1 MQREK
6 RLILSCAAVGAVILA
21 RVLFLPST
29 PAAMPL
35 GGPDP
40 SLLDA
45 VDDDGPITTLT
56 EIPPAMRHRLTT
68 VGRDLRREFKCLALN
83 IFWESKGEPVVGQV
97 AVASVTLNRL
107 ASPRFPKTICEVIW
121 QGVENGRRDCQF
133 SWACDSRGDRP
144 EEPVAWQRAQQ
155 IAFRAMFLDPFD
167 PTDGAL
173 YFHAN
178 YVHPN
183 WVDEKERI
191 LRIGRHIFYRE
202 ASPAGSVVRIA
213 DRY

>member
-6 RLILSCAAVGAVILA
+6 KLMLFCAVIGAALLV
-21 RVLFLPST
+21 RVLFLPSM

-40 SLLDA
+40 GLLDEL
-45 VDDDGPITTLT
+45 DEDGPVTALT
-56 EIPPAMRHRLTT
+56 QIPPAMRLRLATISP
-68 VGRDLRREFKCLALN
+68 DLHREFKCLALN
-83 IFWESKGEPVVGQV
+83 IFWESKGEPLVGQV

-107 ASPRFPKTICEVIW
+107 ASPRFPKTICDVVW

-144 EEPVAWQRAQQ
+144 DEAVAWQRAQQ
-155 IAFRAMFLDPFD
+155 VAFRAMFLDPFD

-178 YVHPN
+178 YVRPA
-183 WVDEKERI
+183 WADEKERI

-202 ASPAGSVVRIA
+202 ASAASIVRIA